1 MMATSSQPHARTSP
15 ALENILW
22 LACCQIH
29 QPLAEKKRA
38 HAFQIISPPISQ
50 TPLNYSRCA
59 MQGVIMTI
67 RKMVTLGHAHLPS
80 ILTSCICSLLS
91 CCSLSTA
98 GAVSPTASAAD
109 KQPGLVGCGWKGTY
123 FSLPTP
129 PPLFFF
135 KYFSKR
141 KKRRKQKDDLAL
153 CTDQKYLTF
162 RTT

>member
-1 MMATSSQPHARTSP
+1 MMTTSSQPHARTSP

-29 QPLAEKKRA
+29 QPLAEKERA
-38 HAFQIISPPISQ
+38 QTFQIISPLISQ

-80 ILTSCICSLLS
+80 ILTNCICSLLS

-98 GAVSPTASAAD
+98 GAVSPTASTPD

-129 PPLFFF
+129 PPLFFLQIF
-135 KYFSKR
+135 FQKKKKEKAKR
-141 KKRRKQKDDLAL
+141 
-153 CTDQKYLTF
+153 
-162 RTT
+162 